1 MKRKWSL
8 RLGAA
13 VLCAVLLGSC
23 GSTAAAPAESTAP
36 ADPLTGQQ
44 LLYPEQRAAAV
55 VIENTTDSTTQW
67 GIGSASVVLEAMTES
82 GSSTELCLVYPALS
96 AMPVVGPVTR
106 GQDLYWRLLSGQQ
119 VLPIQ
124 CGSNAYAKRYLEYYN
139 LRAVDAQ
146 EVGRNAFVSTGYS
159 WDNTPLWRTSG
170 KAVAAVLD
178 SLSIS
183 TAVNQ
188 NTASGSESETAGV
201 LPALLPQRDTGH
213 LPDANAADAVK
224 ATVNFQSGGATGFVY
239 DDALAAYGMLH
250 ADGTPQLDANT
261 GTQAVFDNLL
271 ILYSGSSLRDDG
283 RTLDYDLSMG
293 GGVWLNGGHLWQIT
307 WTQGT
312 QSTLA
317 LYDSNGKPLNLP
329 AGRSYIA
336 LLSSLTGQELL
347 VQLTGGSYTFRI
359 VGVYKYEQSA
369 FSFSTAS
376 DKDIST
382 SLYIPLS
389 TAKQLVGADRGF
401 SNITVQAALGESSTE
416 VAAEVKNYL
425 SRYYRTN
432 ENYTVT
438 AISMDT
444 MISSVDS
451 MMSTLSV
458 AISVIAGI
466 SLLVGGIGVM
476 NIMLVSVTER
486 TREIGTRKALGA
498 TNNNIRLQFV
508 VESVIICLIGGAIG
522 IVLGAIM
529 GYVGSGL
536 LKNAVLPSIGAIVL
550 AFTFS
555 LAVGVFFGY
564 YPANKAAKMDPIEA
578 LRYE

>member
-124 CGSNAYAKRYLEYYN
+124 CGSSAYAKRYLEYYN

-293 GGVWLNGGHLWQIT
+293 GGVWLNGGHLWQVT

-329 AGRSYIA
+329 EGRSYIA

-347 VQLTGGSYTFRI
+347 VQSSTG
-359 VGVYKYEQSA
+359 EA
-369 FSFSTAS
+369 
-376 DKDIST
+376 
-382 SLYIPLS
+382 
-389 TAKQLVGADRGF
+389 LVGAG
-401 SNITVQAALGESSTE
+401 
-416 VAAEVKNYL
+416 
-425 SRYYRTN
+425 
-432 ENYTVT
+432 
-438 AISMDT
+438 
-444 MISSVDS
+444 
-451 MMSTLSV
+451 
-458 AISVIAGI
+458 
-466 SLLVGGIGVM
+466 
-476 NIMLVSVTER
+476 
-486 TREIGTRKALGA
+486 
-498 TNNNIRLQFV
+498 
-508 VESVIICLIGGAIG
+508 
-522 IVLGAIM
+522 
-529 GYVGSGL
+529 
-536 LKNAVLPSIGAIVL
+536 
-550 AFTFS
+550 
-555 LAVGVFFGY
+555 
-564 YPANKAAKMDPIEA
+564 
-578 LRYE
+578 

>member
-55 VIENTTDSTTQW
+55 VIENTTESTTQW

-124 CGSNAYAKRYLEYYN
+124 CGSSAYAKRYLEYYN

-170 KAVAAVLD
+170 KAVAA
-178 SLSIS
+178 
-183 TAVNQ
+183 
-188 NTASGSESETAGV
+188 
-201 LPALLPQRDTGH
+201 
-213 LPDANAADAVK
+213 DAVK

-239 DDALAAYGMLH
+239 NDTLAAYGMLH

-293 GGVWLNGGHLWQIT
+293 GGVWLNGGHLWQVT

-347 VQLTGGSYTFRI
+347 VQSSSG
-359 VGVYKYEQSA
+359 EA
-369 FSFSTAS
+369 
-376 DKDIST
+376 
-382 SLYIPLS
+382 
-389 TAKQLVGADRGF
+389 LVGAG
-401 SNITVQAALGESSTE
+401 
-416 VAAEVKNYL
+416 
-425 SRYYRTN
+425 
-432 ENYTVT
+432 
-438 AISMDT
+438 
-444 MISSVDS
+444 
-451 MMSTLSV
+451 
-458 AISVIAGI
+458 
-466 SLLVGGIGVM
+466 
-476 NIMLVSVTER
+476 
-486 TREIGTRKALGA
+486 
-498 TNNNIRLQFV
+498 
-508 VESVIICLIGGAIG
+508 
-522 IVLGAIM
+522 
-529 GYVGSGL
+529 
-536 LKNAVLPSIGAIVL
+536 
-550 AFTFS
+550 
-555 LAVGVFFGY
+555 
-564 YPANKAAKMDPIEA
+564 
-578 LRYE
+578 